1 MFDAV
6 RIVVEVSHDEI
17 NLINLFDLLLFLF
30 VHNAFFHLG
39 RSHSKRSN
47 TIT

>member
-1 MFDAV
+1 MFGAV

-17 NLINLFDLLLFLF
+17 NLINFFDLLLFLF
-30 VHNAFFHLG
+30 VYMVFFHPG